1 MQRMS
6 RESDFARA
14 ELEHLAAG
22 EPSAFI
28 ALAPGRRAAASV
40 PTRSTSALRLASG
53 LRPLPSG
60 SGRPSPVLAQARMA
74 WTTSSPP
81 RELMRAAHAGAGP
94 LAPQSSSGS
103 DVHTTRSPTGT
114 ACIAAARV
122 PDACDQVS
130 AMAAHITI

>member
-60 SGRPSPVLAQARMA
+60 SGRPDRLPGLDALLDSGGSPSTAL
-74 WTTSSPP
+74 
-81 RELMRAAHAGAGP
+81 G
-94 LAPQSSSGS
+94 SGS
-103 DVHTTRSPTGT
+103 GLPALCGCLAAPNAT
-114 ACIAAARV
+114 ANKPSQVATASASANSQV
-122 PDACDQVS
+122 PSDL
-130 AMAAHITI
+130 